1 MTTNE
6 FITSLIDLYGPFTSE
21 GMAKAVVTRI
31 QPLADRQRDAL
42 FDVYIRTVPGNFKP
56 DLKTILECIEKA
68 GIKTEKQK
76 YCPACNYAWHGTMH
90 ECPRCAYMPSDGDP
104 KVYHKE
110 WSEGYGRFNRMAI
123 NELLSNFGRQLH
135 SKASDIE
142 KGEYR

>member
-6 FITSLIDLYGPFTSE
+6 FMTSLIDLYGPFTSE
-21 GMAKAVVTRI
+21 GMAKAVITRI

-56 DLKTILECIEKA
+56 DLKTVLECIEKA

-76 YCPACNYAWHGTMH
+76 VCPSCNYAWSSTSVD
-90 ECPRCAYMPSDGDP
+90 CPRCAYMPTDGDP
-104 KVYHKE
+104 KVYYKE

-123 NELLSNFGRQLH
+123 NELMASFGKKLQNK
-135 SKASDIE
+135 SSSVQ
-142 KGEYR
+142 KGEDR